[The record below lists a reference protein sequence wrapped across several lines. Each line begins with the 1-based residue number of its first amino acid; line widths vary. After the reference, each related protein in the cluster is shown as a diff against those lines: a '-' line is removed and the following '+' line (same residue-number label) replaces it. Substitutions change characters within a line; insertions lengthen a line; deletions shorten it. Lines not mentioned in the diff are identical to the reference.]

1 MTELDSALAQDP
13 EVFRQSFLDSNDA
26 IVITDADG
34 RILLANPAWVKL
46 YGYSL
51 AEARGRTTRLIKGD
65 HTPREMYDYM
75 WSQIK
80 DPAKGYWKGEVINK
94 TRDGREVSVLITIT
108 PIRRNG
114 TIVGYM
120 GIGIDQ
126 TERRGLEEMRELLDV
141 ILRHDLKA
149 PLGTLTTLL
158 ETLGGGYVGKL
169 SDEQSALVERMEGQ
183 AERMLEMIRTSLDVE
198 KVKRGRLQLNLED
211 VDIAKTVR
219 ASFETLAGQAE
230 RKGVRLE
237 VEGEGETPP
246 LRLDPIHLQ
255 RCTDNLIKNAIEA
268 SPRGETVTVTLRVAD
283 GKARVEVHNGGDPI
297 PPDIRPYLFHPFSTY
312 GKRGGTGLGVY
323 GVKLLA
329 EAMGGSVSYETGQ
342 DGTTFALEFGGT

>member
-94 TRDGREVSVLITIT
+94 TRDGREVALLLTIT
-108 PIRRNG
+108 PIRRDG
-114 TIVGYM
+114 EIAGYM
-120 GIGIDQ
+120 GLGIDM
-126 TERRGLEEMRELLDV
+126 TERRRLDEMHELHDAIV
-141 ILRHDLKA
+141 RHDLKA
-149 PLGTLTTLL
+149 PLATLTTLL
-158 ETLGGGYVGKL
+158 DTLGGGYVGKL
-169 SDEQSALVERMEGQ
+169 SDEQRTLIERMGGQ
-183 AERMLEMIRTSLDVE
+183 ADRMLEMIRSSLDVE
-198 KVKRGRLQLNLED
+198 KVKRGQLQLNLED
-211 VDIAKTVR
+211 VDLAKLVR
-219 ASFETLAGQAE
+219 ASFDTLAAQAE
-230 RKGVRLE
+230 RKRVRLE
-237 VEGEGETPP
+237 LREEGVLPA
-246 LRLDPIHLQ
+246 LQLDPVHLQ

-268 SPRGETVTVTLRVAD
+268 SPRDDEITVTLRAE
-283 GKARVEVHNGGDPI
+283 GATARVEVHNGGDPI
-297 PPDIRPYLFHPFSTY
+297 PPDIRPYLFHAFSTY

-323 GVKLLA
+323 GVKLLTD
-329 EAMGGSVSYETGQ
+329 AMGGSVSYETGEN
-342 DGTTFALEFGGT
+342 GTTFTLDFGGK